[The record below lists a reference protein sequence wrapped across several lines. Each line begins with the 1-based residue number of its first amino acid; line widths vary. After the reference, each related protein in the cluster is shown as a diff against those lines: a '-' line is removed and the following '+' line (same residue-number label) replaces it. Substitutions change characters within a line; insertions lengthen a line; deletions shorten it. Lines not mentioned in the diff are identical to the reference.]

1 MFPRKVET
9 HQGEGFAS
17 LEAARAYA
25 EGVQKSTVRYRAFL
39 SNLKHLGIRGSY
51 LDVGAGIGNLA
62 AIITRNNSE
71 VKVTAL
77 EISTAMATIGK
88 DYIKSKGLQDQVEFI
103 AGDVADKDSM
113 CDLGKFDLIYSTYSL
128 HHWKNPGN
136 MIDNLMSRLKEN
148 GVLYV
153 YDLRRVWW
161 LYWIPIRNGFFN
173 SIRAAYTRV
182 EIKRMLKGVRPEC
195 YEIKYEFP
203 FMQSIIIRK
212 SS

>member
-9 HQGEGFAS
+9 HQGEGFAG

-25 EGVQKSTVRYRAFL
+25 EGVQKSTMRYRAFL
-39 SNLKHLGIRGSY
+39 SNLKRLGIRGSC
-51 LDVGAGIGNLA
+51 LDVGAGTGNLA
-62 AIITRNNSE
+62 AIIAQNSPG
-71 VKVTAL
+71 VRITAL
-77 EISTAMATIGK
+77 EISTAMVTIGK
-88 DYIKSKGLQDQVEFI
+88 GYIKSKGLQDQVEFI
-103 AGDVADKDSM
+103 AGDVTDKDSM
-113 CDLGKFDLIYSTYSL
+113 CDLGKFELIYSTYSL

-136 MIDNLMSRLKEN
+136 VIDNLMFRLKEN

-182 EIKRMLKGVRPEC
+182 EIKEMLKGIRPE
-195 YEIKYEFP
+195 YYGIKYEFP